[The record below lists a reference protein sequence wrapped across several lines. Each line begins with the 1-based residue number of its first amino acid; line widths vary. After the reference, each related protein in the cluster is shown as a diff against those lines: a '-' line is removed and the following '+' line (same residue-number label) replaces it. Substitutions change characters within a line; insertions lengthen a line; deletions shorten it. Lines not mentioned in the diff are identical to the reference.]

1 MTHPSISLE
10 RKNYPFDNQRLE
22 FLGDAV
28 IQLVVT
34 EHLYRL
40 YPDFSEGMM
49 TKLRTR
55 IVSRAALKTRAQ
67 ELDLGRYLMMGRG
80 EEASGGRERASTLA
94 DAFESVVGAVYLDGG
109 FDAARNFVLRA
120 TEDDF
125 ERIARDPE
133 EVNPKGALQEILQ
146 AIEPCAP
153 IYEVLEQSGPD
164 HSKRFVARVIW
175 NRAELGRGEGLSK
188 KQAQVAAAS
197 DALTRKTWEGTRRRH
212 PAGAVNMIYSLTLQT
227 AGLVTGAVLL
237 VAHFMAL
244 RHAGESRRW
253 LKQFPRS
260 RAMGTLL
267 IALATI
273 WSFLLIWGMDLGEF
287 ARLRNV
293 MLGAIV
299 AGAILAWIYVEEF
312 LAVRAIG
319 MLALLAAEPL
329 LEAAFMRHETTRLL
343 LVLLA
348 YVWIINGLFWV
359 GMPWLMRDQIAWLTA
374 KTPRYRAAAWVGLLY
389 SVALIVCAVFLWK

>member
-1 MTHPSISLE
+1 MTHSDPSRHAASIMNPIEGRLGYKFRNGLLLAEAMTHPSISLE

-80 EEASGGRERASTLA
+80 EESSGGRERASTLA

-125 ERIARDPE
+125 ERIERNPE

-164 HSKRFVARVIW
+164 HSKRFFARVIW
-175 NRAELGRGEGLSK
+175 NGYELGRGEGLSK

-197 DALTRKTWEGTRRRH
+197 DALARQTWEGTRRRQ
-212 PAGAVNMIYSLTLQT
+212 AVGA
-227 AGLVTGAVLL
+227 
-237 VAHFMAL
+237 
-244 RHAGESRRW
+244 
-253 LKQFPRS
+253 
-260 RAMGTLL
+260 
-267 IALATI
+267 
-273 WSFLLIWGMDLGEF
+273 
-287 ARLRNV
+287 
-293 MLGAIV
+293 
-299 AGAILAWIYVEEF
+299 
-312 LAVRAIG
+312 
-319 MLALLAAEPL
+319 
-329 LEAAFMRHETTRLL
+329 
-343 LVLLA
+343 
-348 YVWIINGLFWV
+348 
-359 GMPWLMRDQIAWLTA
+359 A
-374 KTPRYRAAAWVGLLY
+374 K
-389 SVALIVCAVFLWK
+389 